1 MAARKARPT
10 ARRRGRSPIHSARV
24 QLAMYSMLLVATPFI
39 LLQNFLQQ
47 AIGEM
52 STARVPLGSVSVPI
66 VPCVAILVLALL
78 GVTFRRQ
85 LTGLRV
91 VAGVVALLLVALAQ
105 QIADY
110 YFDHS
115 FYELQQNWH
124 YIAYALFAL
133 MVYRDLGPRGTSLPR
148 IMQVTLVLALVF
160 STFDEIVQMH
170 ISNRVFDIGD
180 IAKDTWGAATG
191 VVLLYLGR
199 STRSELRRDWSRV
212 RQRRLSHY
220 FRHPAS
226 TLVLTLLFAVIFL
239 GVSSLL
245 TEIPYWP
252 AAAGITIGLF
262 LILFLLWHA
271 SAGKWGGR
279 VVFILAAGILIALGS
294 SFVVHRDEYIVQKRC
309 GLVVYKGIPIPFFD
323 LMVFPDGTFR
333 LVDKKHYF
341 NNRDRSFLLR
351 KESDII
357 LIGSGRDGKGGRGF
371 PELSPS
377 QFLFN
382 PHTGRGTQVIILRSS
397 EACRTFNRLKNQGKS
412 VLLVLHNTC

>member
-10 ARRRGRSPIHSARV
+10 SRRRGQSPIYSARV
-24 QLAMYSMLLVATPFI
+24 QLVMYSLLLVATPFI

-52 STARVPLGSVSVPI
+52 SAARMHLGSAAVPI
-66 VPCVAILVLALL
+66 VPCGAVLALVVL
-78 GVTFRRQ
+78 GITFRRQ

-91 VAGVVALLLVALAQ
+91 VAGIAALVLVALAQ

-115 FYELQQNWH
+115 FYDLQQNWH
-124 YIAYALFAL
+124 YIAYTLFAL

-148 IMQVTLVLALVF
+148 IMQATLLLALLF

-191 VVLLYLGR
+191 VVLLVLGR
-199 STRSELRRDWSRV
+199 SERAELRRDWSRI
-212 RQRRLSHY
+212 RQCRLSLY
-220 FRHPAS
+220 FRQPAS
-226 TLVLTLLFAVIFL
+226 TLVLILLFAIIFL
-239 GVSSLL
+239 AVSSLL
-245 TEIPYWP
+245 TEIPYWT
-252 AAAGITIGLF
+252 AAAGITIGVF
-262 LILFLLWHA
+262 LVFFLLLHVSA
-271 SAGKWGGR
+271 SKWGGR
-279 VVFILAAGILIALGS
+279 VVVVLAAGVLIGLGG
-294 SFVVHRDEYIVQKRC
+294 SFVVHRSEDIVHERC

-323 LMVFPDGTFR
+323 VMIFPDGTFR

-341 NNRDRSFLLR
+341 NDRDRAFLLR

-371 PELSPS
+371 PEPSPS

-382 PHTGRGTQVIILRSS
+382 PHTGRGTQVIILENP
-397 EACRTFNRLKNQGKS
+397 EACRVFNRLKRESKS
-412 VLLVLHNTC
+412 VLFVLHDTC